1 MARLR
6 RKLGVLFETCSPS
19 DAARSHRIWVSAT
32 QPTFVILRGDAIL
45 AMAVGYLPLRELEQ
59 LLRHAL

>member
-6 RKLGVLFETCSPS
+6 RELGVLFETCSPS
-19 DAARSHRIWVSAT
+19 DAARGQRIWVSAT